1 MGLRGFVA
9 ACLVMAPVSLAH
21 AAPCS
26 VEQGQQLIDA
36 GLYTR
41 AIREFSCVI
50 NAQPTAVGGYR
61 GRIEAELLIGRYSDA
76 VLDGVQLNR
85 IVVPIHPEAAATIY
99 AEYAARLATAPNNI
113 AALTG
118 LGFARWWFFDY
129 PGAIRVLDDLL
140 AVRPDDVFANLFRGS
155 SRLLKNTLR
164 AAGAADLEYAIA
176 LAPNS
181 PDVHFIVADAYTYGA
196 LADPARAFAEAST
209 ALAGGLDTP
218 RVHAILAAA
227 YTAFGNTQ
235 QAAIQIKKHLDLVT
249 TELVR
254 TAPLVAGTSMTL
266 DLVGGRTFEIPL
278 DLVAG
283 QQLSVATKMPDYWDT
298 ILVVLAPN
306 GTPVIGA
313 DDTFKYFAGLEWVPA
328 VSGTYRMRV
337 SSFEAVSTG
346 TLVVSRD

>member
-1 MGLRGFVA
+1 MVLRGFVA
-9 ACLVMAPVSLAH
+9 VCLIFAPGLVH
-21 AAPCS
+21 AATCS
-26 VEQGQQLIDA
+26 VEQGQQLIDD
-36 GLYTR
+36 GLYAR
-41 AIREFSCVI
+41 AIREFTCVI
-50 NAQPTAVGGYR
+50 DAHPTEVAGYR

-85 IVVPIHPEAAATIY
+85 IVVPLHPDAATTIY
-99 AEYAARLATAPNNI
+99 AEYAARLASAPNSI

-140 AVRPDDVFANLFRGS
+140 ALRPDDVFGNLFRGS
-155 SRLLKNTLR
+155 SRLLKGASR

-181 PDVHFIVADAYTYGA
+181 PDVHFLVADAYTYGA
-196 LADPARAFAEAST
+196 LADPARAFEEASI

-218 RVHAILAAA
+218 RVHAMLAAA

-235 QAAIQIKKHLDLVT
+235 QAATEITRHFDLVT
-249 TELVR
+249 TELVV
-254 TAPLVAGTSMTL
+254 TTPLAAGTAMTL

-278 DLVAG
+278 AVVAG
-283 QQLSVATKMPDYWDT
+283 QPLSIATKMPDYWDT

-313 DDTFKYFAGLEWVPA
+313 DDTFKYFAGLEWIPA

-346 TLVVSRD
+346 ALVVSRD

>member
-9 ACLVMAPVSLAH
+9 ACLVIAPVGLAH

-26 VEQGQQLIDA
+26 VDQGQQLIDA

-50 NAQPTAVGGYR
+50 DAQPTRVAGYR
-61 GRIEAELLIGRYSDA
+61 GRIEAELMVGRFSDA

-85 IVVPIHPEAAATIY
+85 IVVPVHPDAAATIY
-99 AEYAARLATAPNNI
+99 AEYAARLASAPNDI
-113 AALTG
+113 VALTG

-140 AVRPDDVFANLFRGS
+140 AVRPDDVFGNLFRGS
-155 SRLLKNTLR
+155 SRLLKGSSR
-164 AAGAADLEYAIA
+164 AAGAADLEYALA

-181 PDVHFIVADAYTYGA
+181 PDVHVLVADAFTYGA
-196 LADPARAFAEAST
+196 LADPTRAFAEASI

-218 RVHAILAAA
+218 RIHAMLAAA
-227 YTAFGNTQ
+227 YNAFGNTQ
-235 QAAIQIKKHLDLVT
+235 QAAIEIKKHLDLVT
-249 TELVR
+249 TELVP
-254 TAPLVAGTSMTL
+254 TAPLAAGTSMTL
-266 DLVGGRTFEIPL
+266 DLVGGRTFEIP
-278 DLVAG
+278 VAVIAG
-283 QQLSVATKMPDYWDT
+283 QPLSVATKMPDYWDT

-313 DDTFKYFAGLEWVPA
+313 DDTFKYLAALEWVPA
-328 VSGTYRMRV
+328 VSGIYRMRV
-337 SSFEAVSTG
+337 TSFEAVSTG
-346 TLVVSRD
+346 ELVVSRD

>member
-9 ACLVMAPVSLAH
+9 VWLVIAPVGLAH
-21 AAPCS
+21 AATCS

-50 NAQPTAVGGYR
+50 DAQPTGVAGYR
-61 GRIEAELLIGRYSDA
+61 GRIEAELMVGRFSDA

-85 IVVPIHPEAAATIY
+85 IVVPVHPDAAATIY
-99 AEYAARLATAPNNI
+99 AEYSARLASAPNNLV
-113 AALTG
+113 ALTG

-140 AVRPDDVFANLFRGS
+140 AVRPDDVFGNLFRGS
-155 SRLLKNTLR
+155 SRLLKGSSR

-181 PDVHFIVADAYTYGA
+181 PDVHFLVADAYTYGA
-196 LADPARAFAEAST
+196 LADPARAFEEASI

-218 RVHAILAAA
+218 RVHAMLAAA
-227 YTAFGNTQ
+227 YNAFGNTQ
-235 QAAIQIKKHLDLVT
+235 QAAIEIKKHLDLVT
-249 TELVR
+249 TELVL

-266 DLVGGRTFEIPL
+266 DLVGGRTFEIP
-278 DLVAG
+278 VAVIAG
-283 QQLSVATKMPDYWDT
+283 QPLAVATKMPDYWDT

-313 DDTFKYFAGLEWVPA
+313 DDTFKYLAALEWVPA

-337 SSFEAVSTG
+337 TSFEAVSTG
-346 TLVVSRD
+346 ELVVSRD

>member
-1 MGLRGFVA
+1 MVLRGFVA
-9 ACLVMAPVSLAH
+9 ACLIFAPGLAH
-21 AAPCS
+21 AATCS
-26 VEQGQQLIDA
+26 VEQGQRLIDD
-36 GLYTR
+36 GLYAR

-50 NAQPTAVGGYR
+50 DAHPTAVEGYR
-61 GRIEAELLIGRYSDA
+61 GRIEAKLLIGRYSDA

-85 IVVPIHPEAAATIY
+85 IVVPVHPDAAATIY
-99 AEYAARLATAPNNI
+99 AEYAARLASAPNNI

-140 AVRPDDVFANLFRGS
+140 ALRPDDLFGNLFRGS
-155 SRLLKNTLR
+155 SRLLKGASR

-181 PDVHFIVADAYTYGA
+181 PDVHFLVADAYTYGA
-196 LADPARAFAEAST
+196 LADPARAFEEASI

-227 YTAFGNTQ
+227 YNAFGNTQ
-235 QAAIQIKKHLDLVT
+235 QAAIEIKRHLDLVT
-249 TELVR
+249 TELVV
-254 TAPLVAGTSMTL
+254 TAPLATGSSMTL
-266 DLVGGRTFEIPL
+266 DLVGGRTFEIP
-278 DLVAG
+278 VAVIAG
-283 QQLSVATKMPDYWDT
+283 QPLSIATKMPDYWDT

-313 DDTFKYFAGLEWVPA
+313 DDTFKYFAGLEWIPA

-346 TLVVSRD
+346 ALVVSRD